1 MKSTTPWMMRMPGGQ
16 AARMISPILLDPTGP
31 LRRVLQRIELGWTGT
46 GSIWRMGQDYG
57 FPLRPA
63 LASICG
69 RSTAFFQSD
78 CCFCDNLWRTWR
90 TWALALHRGFRNIC
104 WTHSCYVAWQSFKLS
119 WRRHFWT
126 LEIPTSLW
134 RNAIPHHVAS
144 SMHQWLNCKV
154 SWY

>member
-46 GSIWRMGQDYG
+46 GSLWHMGQDYG

-78 CCFCDNLWRTWR
+78 CCFCNNLWRTWR

-126 LEIPTSLW
+126 LDSGNPNQSVEKCYP
-134 RNAIPHHVAS
+134 AS
-144 SMHQWLNCKV
+144 CGIIDASMTKL
-154 SWY
+154 